1 MILSTY
7 TDNVNEVE
15 VQNAVMEGF
24 KNLIPY
30 GSFLHEYTITSYP
43 DTHTI
48 PVHYVIYWRM
58 LPNNTRFP
66 QRSVSPRKSLREWNF

>member
-1 MILSTY
+1 MILSTD

-30 GSFLHEYTITSYP
+30 GSFLHEYTITS
-43 DTHTI
+43 
-48 PVHYVIYWRM
+48 
-58 LPNNTRFP
+58 
-66 QRSVSPRKSLREWNF
+66 S